1 MTHPPHHLLAVAR
14 QRAPVMT
21 EGERA
26 PVSCTKKWQNSK
38 MKVHQTTSNMPR
50 ILAICLIVG
59 ALAFVQNAA
68 AQSIMNGCAV
78 GQSIPYPAP
87 VAVGTAVDLP
97 ATAYLDNMACSF
109 ILNLP
114 SSDPP
119 AFDGILTF
127 SKFQTELNWDFV
139 EVYNGC
145 DPSRP
150 RTVNASASP
159 CSLITDFPFQLMRRS
174 GVFRCFSAASS
185 IAVRSTPT
193 LFCRF
198 PPDGSDVPFTITS
211 STSSVLIL
219 FRTDASIRS
228 QGFSASFAVKSSG
241 SFGPFPN
248 PTPLTPE
255 NTITLGADGKP
266 ASPRPYPFDVS
277 GHFAACF
284 FSSCII

>member
-1 MTHPPHHLLAVAR
+1 
-14 QRAPVMT
+14 
-21 EGERA
+21 
-26 PVSCTKKWQNSK
+26 
-38 MKVHQTTSNMPR
+38 MPR
-50 ILAICLIVG
+50 ILVICLVVG

-68 AQSIMNGCAV
+68 AQSIVNGCAV
-78 GQSIPYPAP
+78 GSNIPYPAP

-109 ILNLP
+109 LLNLP
-114 SSDPP
+114 SSNPP

-127 SKFQTELNWDFV
+127 NKFQTEPNYDFV

-150 RTVNASASP
+150 RSDNASATP
-159 CSLITDFPFQLMRRS
+159 CSLVNDFPFQLMRRS
-174 GVFRCFSAASS
+174 GIFRCFSAASS
-185 IAVRSTPT
+185 IAVRSAPT

-211 STSSVLIL
+211 STSLVLIL
-219 FRTDASIRS
+219 FRTDMSVRS
-228 QGFSASFAVKSSG
+228 QGFTASFAVKSSG

-248 PTPLTPE
+248 PTPLTPD
-255 NTITLGADGKP
+255 NTITIGGDGKP

-277 GHFAACF
+277 GYCAPF
-284 FSSCII
+284 FFTCSFDNSL